1 MEMIMSPQTMFC
13 IMNGNDIDLDM
24 SFYTLEDAID
34 MVEFQESL
42 NCEDYDNPVCLEL
55 PDMEEM

>member
-1 MEMIMSPQTMFC
+1 MAPSTFNAF
-13 IMNGNDIDLDM
+13 MNGNDIDLDM

-42 NCEDYDNPVCLEL
+42 NYEDLEL